1 MEQVCEA
8 LNLLCW
14 EWLDS
19 KRGTSRRQYR
29 LSTIGYHQRR
39 NRAARLSRHKPRGQP
54 RRRLDASHE
63 SGKSQRSPNR
73 PP

>member
-14 EWLDS
+14 EWQES
-19 KRGTSRRQYR
+19 KRGTSYRQYR

-39 NRAARLSRHKPRGQP
+39 NRAARESRHSLRGQP
-54 RRRLDASHE
+54 RRRLDASPE
-63 SGKSQRSPNR
+63 SGKGQRSSIR